1 MKIYFVLAVL
11 IAFVAV
17 VAAQQNAVAV
27 LVGTAGNNVSGIVRF
42 QEQSDGSVRVVAK
55 ILGLKALTKHGFHIH
70 QDGDITDPAG
80 LSTGGHFNPAGVAHA
95 CPNSVRHA
103 GDLGNIAVDAKGE
116 ATYDEITSGL
126 SLSQA
131 KTSVIGRG
139 VIVHADVDDCVT
151 QPTGNAGAR
160 LGQGVVGI
168 CEINCQLRFNVDDV
182 HSWKNIDYHM

>member
-11 IAFVAV
+11 IAFVTI
-17 VAAQQNAVAV
+17 VAAQQNAVV
-27 LVGTAGNNVSGIVRF
+27 VVVGTAGNNVSGIVRF
-42 QEQSDGSVRVVAK
+42 QQQSDGAVRVVGK
-55 ILGLKALTKHGFHIH
+55 IFGLKANTKHGFHIH

-95 CPNSVRHA
+95 CPNGVRHA

-116 ATYDEITSGL
+116 ALYDENTTGL
-126 SLSQA
+126 SLSEP
-131 KTSVIGRG
+131 KTSIIGRG
-139 VIVHADVDDCVT
+139 LIVHADVDDCVT

-168 CEINCQLRFNVDDV
+168 CEINCQTRFNIDNV
-182 HSWKNIDYHM
+182 HDWKNIDFRV